1 MSQMKKPRSDVTR
14 HRAALLDAAA
24 LVFAEHGVHA
34 SLDLVVEAAGIGRAT
49 LYRHFADRQ
58 ALLLALVDRT
68 LDSVHQAG
76 SDGPLGDV
84 LIAKIA
90 ELGRT
95 VRAATALADAWRAVA
110 PDQTEMQQR
119 QRDLLNSCRKSLA
132 DAIAAGTVRSDLTLE
147 DVSRVMRMVVGAN
160 GQHQADEKAS
170 RRIID
175 LVVNGIGT
183 RG

>member
-1 MSQMKKPRSDVTR
+1 MSHVKKPRSDVTR

-24 LVFAEHGVHA
+24 RVFAEHGVHA
-34 SLDLVVEAAGIGRAT
+34 SLDMVVEAAGVGRAT

-68 LDSVHQAG
+68 LEPLRQAG
-76 SDGPLGDV
+76 KDGPPGEV

-110 PDQTEMQQR
+110 PDQREMQQR
-119 QRDLLNSCRKSLA
+119 HRDLLDSCKEPLA
-132 DAIAAGTVRSDLTLE
+132 DAIAAERVRSDLTLE
-147 DVSRVMRMVVGAN
+147 DVARVMRMVVAAN
-160 GQHQADEKAS
+160 GQDQADEKGS
-170 RRIID
+170 QRIID
-175 LVVNGIGT
+175 LVVNGIGK

>member
-1 MSQMKKPRSDVTR
+1 MSHVKKLRSDVVR

-24 LVFAEHGVHA
+24 RVFAAHGVHA
-34 SLDLVVEAAGIGRAT
+34 SLDLVVEAAGVGRAT

-68 LDSVHQAG
+68 MEPLLKAG
-76 SDGPLGDV
+76 EGGPPGDV
-84 LIAKIA
+84 LIARIT

-110 PDQTEMQQR
+110 PDQTALQQR
-119 QRDLLNSCRKSLA
+119 QRKLLDSCRKPLA
-132 DAIAAGTVRSDLTLE
+132 DAIAAGNVRPDLTLD
-147 DVSRVMRMVVGAN
+147 DVSQVMRMVVAAN
-160 GQHQADEKAS
+160 GQHQADDDAS

-175 LVVNGIGT
+175 LVVSGMG
-183 RG
+183 RRA